1 MTRELPHSVRIAG
14 RRTSVRLDDESWM
27 ALQAICAEKG
37 LTIHELCTQ
46 VDASRGQR
54 SLVSALRVYAVMY
67 FRKRAEGGGPA
78 P

>member
-1 MTRELPHSVRIAG
+1 MSRDLPHSVRIAG

-27 ALQAICAEKG
+27 ALQAICREEA

-46 VDASRGQR
+46 VDAKRGER
-54 SLVSALRVYAVMY
+54 SLVSALRVHAVMY
-67 FRKRAEGGGPA
+67 FRERAERGETA